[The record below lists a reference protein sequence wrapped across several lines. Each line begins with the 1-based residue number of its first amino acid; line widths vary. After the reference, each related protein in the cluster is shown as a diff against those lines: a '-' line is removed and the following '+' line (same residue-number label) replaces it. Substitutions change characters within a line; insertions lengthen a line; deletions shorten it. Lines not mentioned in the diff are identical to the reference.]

1 MKKSLTATLI
11 SALCAS
17 ASAAEGMWPMNQLP
31 TAQLEALGAKPD
43 AAWVARLQGAAVNVG
58 GASGSF
64 VSAAGLVLTNHHVVR
79 GCIDRLSSPKDD
91 LAAHGF
97 VAATRAAERSCP
109 GMVLRVLQGIEDVSS
124 RVPQDSTER
133 RTALLALEKDCPEGE
148 LCEVVALHGG
158 ALHHRYRYQ
167 RFTDVRLVMAPETQA
182 ASFGGDDDNFGY
194 PRFAFDFAFLRVY
207 GADGQPHRPKHWL
220 RPASSPLRAG
230 DGVFVPGH
238 PGRTERLLTLAQLQM
253 LRDVQLPIDIRD
265 AEHEQALLHRFA
277 ASGPEAAR
285 QIAAPLA
292 GVENR
297 LKANR
302 GQLAALRDPAVM
314 QIKAKAETELRQHAG
329 DEAPWTRIA
338 EGTRV
343 RERIALELAAQQVQ
357 RGTLLWHALE
367 LAGLQDELA
376 RPEAERLEAYRGARA
391 RQLAESIRSAQP
403 VYPQL
408 EEVRLAGAID
418 RATRHLGT
426 QHAWV
431 QTLLQAQPAAAQ
443 AARKVLAG
451 TQLADA
457 AERARLLDAKAF
469 AASQDPLIQ
478 LARQLQP
485 LRRQLQQQLETAVT
499 QPIRPASARVAQ
511 VRFALHGDRL
521 PPDATGTLRLS
532 FGRTAEVLS
541 GDIRQPWFSTL
552 GGLWAR
558 HDGFAGQMPF
568 ALSTQLKN
576 KRAALPASTALNF
589 IATADIIGGNSGSPV
604 VNAAGE
610 WVGTA
615 FDGNLDSLAGRFHY
629 DETANRM
636 VTVHIDGIRVA
647 LRQVYT
653 AAHVADELG
662 LPR

>member
-1 MKKSLTATLI
+1 MKKTVAPFLI
-11 SALCAS
+11 TALCTS
-17 ASAAEGMWPMNQLP
+17 AYAAEGMWPMNQLP
-31 TAQLEALGAKPD
+31 NAQLEALGAKPD

-64 VSAAGLVLTNHHVVR
+64 VSAQGLVLTNHHVVR
-79 GCIDRLSSPKDD
+79 GCIDRLSSQQED
-91 LAAHGF
+91 LSAKGF
-97 VAATRAAERSCP
+97 VAQQRAAERACP
-109 GMVLRVLQGIEDVSS
+109 GMVIRVLHGIEDVSS
-124 RVPQDSTER
+124 RVPQDSSAR
-133 RTALLALEKDCPEGE
+133 SSALLALEKECPEGQ

-182 ASFGGDDDNFGY
+182 ASLGGDDDNFGY
-194 PRFAFDFAFLRVY
+194 PRFSFDFALLRVY
-207 GADGQPHRPKHWL
+207 GADGKPHTPQHWL
-220 RPASSPLRAG
+220 RPASSPLKAG

-238 PGRTERLLTLAQLQM
+238 PGRTERLLTVAQLQM
-253 LRDVQLPIDIRD
+253 LRDTQLPLDIRD
-265 AEHEQALLHRFA
+265 AEHEQALLKRFA
-277 ASGPEAAR
+277 ASSAEAAR

-302 GQLAALRDPAVM
+302 GQLATLQDAAMM
-314 QIKAKAETELRQHAG
+314 QAKAATEAQLRKHQG
-329 DEAPWTRIA
+329 DDTPWTRIA
-338 EGTRV
+338 EATKQ
-343 RERIALELAAQQVQ
+343 RERMALELAAHTLQ

-391 RQLAESIRSAQP
+391 LQLAESIRSAQP

-408 EEVRLAGAID
+408 EEARLTGTID

-431 QTLLQAQPAAAQ
+431 QALLQAQPGAAQ
-443 AARKVLAG
+443 AARKALAG

-457 AERARLLDAKAF
+457 AERARLLDANHF
-469 AASQDPLIQ
+469 AASQDPLIR

-485 LRRQLQQQLETAVT
+485 LHRQLKQQLEAEVT

-511 VRFALHGDRL
+511 ARFALYGERL
-521 PPDATGTLRLS
+521 APDATGTLRLS

-541 GDIRQPWFSTL
+541 GGIRQPWFTTL

-558 HDGFAGQMPF
+558 HDGFSGQMPF
-568 ALSTQLKN
+568 TLSAQLSS

-589 IATADIIGGNSGSPV
+589 ISSADIIGGNSGSPV

-629 DETANRM
+629 DETTNRM

-647 LRQVYT
+647 LRQIYT
-653 AAHVADELG
+653 ASHLADELG

>member
-1 MKKSLTATLI
+1 
-11 SALCAS
+11 
-17 ASAAEGMWPMNQLP
+17 MNQLP
-31 TAQLEALGAKPD
+31 VAQLEQLGAKPD
-43 AAWVARLQGAAVNVG
+43 AAWIARLQGGAVNVG
-58 GASGSF
+58 GASGAF
-64 VSAAGLVLTNHHVVR
+64 VSSQGLVLTNHHVVR
-79 GCIDRLSSPKDD
+79 GCVDRLSTPQDD
-91 LAAHGF
+91 LSAKGF
-97 VAATRAAERSCP
+97 VASERAAERTCP
-109 GMVLRVLQGIEDVSS
+109 GTAIRVLQGIDDVSS
-124 RVPQDSTER
+124 RVPQEAAAR
-133 RTALLALEKDCPEGE
+133 RTALLALEKDCPEGQV
-148 LCEVVALHGG
+148 CEVVALHGG

-194 PRFAFDFAFLRVY
+194 PRFAFDFALLRVY
-207 GADGQPHRPKHWL
+207 EADGKPHAPQHWL
-220 RPASSPLRAG
+220 RPASTPLRAG

-238 PGRTERLLTLAQLQM
+238 PGRTERLLTVAQLQM
-253 LRDVQLPIDIRD
+253 LRDTQLPIDIRD
-265 AEHEQALLHRFA
+265 AEHEQALLKRFA
-277 ASGPEAAR
+277 TASPEAAR

-302 GQLAALRDPAVM
+302 GQLAALQDAAVM
-314 QIKAKAETELRQHAG
+314 QVKQADETLLRSKSS
-329 DEAPWTRIA
+329 DPSPWTRIA
-338 EGTRV
+338 EATKV
-343 RERIALELAAQQVQ
+343 RERMARELAAQTLP

-367 LAGLQDELA
+367 LVGLQDELA

-391 RQLAESIRSAQP
+391 RQLAESIRSVQP
-403 VYPQL
+403 VYSQL
-408 EEVRLAGAID
+408 EEARLAGAIE

-426 QHAWV
+426 QHGWTQA
-431 QTLLQAQPAAAQ
+431 LLQGQPDAIQ
-443 AARKVLAG
+443 AAKKALTTTRLG
-451 TQLADA
+451 DA
-457 AERARLLDAKAF
+457 TERARLLEASAL

-478 LARQLQP
+478 LARQLQA
-485 LRRQLQQQLETAVT
+485 LQRQLKQQLETEVT
-499 QPIRPASARVAQ
+499 QPIRPASALVAQ
-511 VRFALHGDRL
+511 ARFAVHGERL
-521 PPDATGTLRLS
+521 APDATGTLRLS

-541 GDIRQPWFSTL
+541 GGIRQPWFTTL

-568 ALSTQLKN
+568 TLSTQLST
-576 KRAALPASTALNF
+576 KRAALPANTALNF
-589 IATADIIGGNSGSPV
+589 ISTADIIGGNSGSPV

-647 LRQVYT
+647 LRQIYT
-653 AAHVADELG
+653 ASHLADELG